1 MVPAPGKV
9 NNVPFTDI
17 AVIVDA
23 PVPPWNPV
31 PVTVNVFADVL
42 LKLPDGVTPDT
53 VGESVT
59 IVIKLVPVPLPVLAC
74 TNILYVP
81 TPIPEGI
88 INPGISVLV
97 ILPAPGNV
105 NAVPFTDTAV
115 TVDVPVPP
123 VNPVPVTVNVFTAVL
138 LKLPAGV
145 TPDTA
150 GASVT
155 IVIKFVPVPLP
166 VLACT
171 NILYVP
177 TPIPEGII
185 NPGISVLVI
194 LPAPGSVNAV
204 PFTDTAVTVDAPVP
218 PWNPVPVT
226 VSVFA
231 DVLLKLPDGVTPDT
245 VGTSVVTPNFF
256 VLVKFEPVVVVTITL

>member
-23 PVPPWNPV
+23 PVPPVNPV
-31 PVTVNVFADVL
+31 PVTVSVFADVL
-42 LKLPDGVTPDT
+42 LKLPDGVTLPT
-53 VGESVT
+53 VGTSVT
-59 IVIKLVPVPLPVLAC
+59 IVIKLVPVPFPVLAS

-81 TPIPEGI
+81 IPIPAGI

-115 TVDVPVPP
+115 TVDAPVPP
-123 VNPVPVTVNVFTAVL
+123 WNPVPVTVNVFAAVL
-138 LKLPAGV
+138 LKLPDGV
-145 TPDTA
+145 TPETT
-150 GASVT
+150 GGSVT
-155 IVIKFVPVPLP
+155 IVIKLVPVPLP

-177 TPIPEGII
+177 TPIPAGI
-185 NPGISVLVI
+185 
-194 LPAPGSVNAV
+194 
-204 PFTDTAVTVDAPVP
+204 
-218 PWNPVPVT
+218 
-226 VSVFA
+226 
-231 DVLLKLPDGVTPDT
+231 
-245 VGTSVVTPNFF
+245 TSS
-256 VLVKFEPVVVVTITL
+256 